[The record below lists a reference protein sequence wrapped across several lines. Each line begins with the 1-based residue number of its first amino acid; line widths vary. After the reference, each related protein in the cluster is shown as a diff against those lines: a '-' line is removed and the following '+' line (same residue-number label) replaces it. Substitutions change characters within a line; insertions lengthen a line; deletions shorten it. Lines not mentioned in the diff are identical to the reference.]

1 MDDVKDLAERL
12 ARELEN
18 RARYVEKMALDPVPE
33 ITRKDF
39 EKLVDENKVVVLYFT
54 ADWCGPCISF
64 LESFREVALQLSRP
78 GVAFARVDV
87 DRTYSLADKYN
98 IQHIP
103 TIVIFRQGK
112 PVETILGQ
120 TSKEELAKIIKA
132 HMKAEG
138 FAV

>member
-12 ARELEN
+12 ARELED

-138 FAV
+138 FSV

>member
-132 HMKAEG
+132 YMKAEG